1 MSWNL
6 GAPSLTV
13 VGGDLV
19 LNKSTLSK
27 TTQTLLY
34 ARGASLKITGSTFE
48 NAGSYNH
55 LGGAIYCEC
64 HSSQIVS
71 NTFKNLFAASGA
83 GFYVIG
89 LPMSTIT
96 FQQN

>member
-1 MSWNL
+1 MSLNL

-19 LNKSTLSK
+19 LNRSTLSK

-34 ARGASLKITGSTFE
+34 ARGASLTITGSIFE
-48 NAGSYNH
+48 NAGSYN
-55 LGGAIYCEC
+55 
-64 HSSQIVS
+64 QIVG

-83 GFYVIG
+83 GFYLIG